1 VGRGLT
7 PSGSTRP
14 APAGDMSRTVH
25 RTTEYP
31 SRQIS
36 PCVVIQSRGFAR
48 RSARTYIEIE
58 STVGDGVCDR
68 DLCSAR
74 DALSEA
80 ILDRNRTAPRGAVPQ
95 SVNVCLLRSDT
106 DAAGNSGKMCLEGIV
121 SKEAAECALP
131 VGTVS
136 GLDQGEE
143 PGQPGDDPGARSG
156 VVSRSSGE
164 HNADLGSLSPNHPA
178 TADRIRIKPK
188 LEHVRN
194 ADRAEHPETRAAI

>member
-36 PCVVIQSRGFAR
+36 PCVVIESRSFAR

-58 STVGDGVCDR
+58 STVEYDSPSEGRPRSRALGGGWGVR
-68 DLCSAR
+68 SDLYSAR

-80 ILDRNRTAPRGAVPQ
+80 ILDRNRTAPRGAVPH

-106 DAAGNSGKMCLEGIV
+106 DAAGNSGKMRLEGIV
-121 SKEAAECALP
+121 SKRLSAPTGRGRLGIGSRQEA
-131 VGTVS
+131 V
-136 GLDQGEE
+136 
-143 PGQPGDDPGARSG
+143 QPGYVRARGA
-156 VVSRSSGE
+156 E
-164 HNADLGSLSPNHPA
+164 W
-178 TADRIRIKPK
+178 
-188 LEHVRN
+188 
-194 ADRAEHPETRAAI
+194 